1 VGYLFLLR
9 LLSVGF
15 TAGTLGSMLG
25 IGGGVFVVPL
35 LSLLLGVPIHTAI
48 GTSIVA
54 VVATSVGGASVY
66 VKKGLVNVRLG
77 IILAIATTIGGI
89 TGGMLAVNLRPQPL
103 YAIFGIVLLYTCYWM
118 TRRSPSEDSPLQLS
132 DNPNSSLAA
141 TYYDESLE
149 TSVQYQVKSLPL
161 GMLMAILAG
170 NTSGLLGIGGGA
182 VNVPIMHLVMTI
194 PMKSAVATSNFL
206 IGITGVASAF
216 IYYARGYVKPLF
228 AAPTVIGVLLGA
240 QLGSRLAQRTKGTAL
255 KQIFTIVLFFTAVQ
269 MILKAFNISLIP

>member
-1 VGYLFLLR
+1 MSYLFLLK

-66 VKKGLVNVRLG
+66 VKKGLANVRLG
-77 IILAIATTIGGI
+77 MTLATATTIGGI
-89 TGGMLAVNLRPQPL
+89 TGGILAVNLRPQPL
-103 YAIFGIVLLYTCYWM
+103 YAIFGIVLFYTCYWM
-118 TRRSPSEDSPLQLS
+118 GKRSRSEDLSLQVS
-132 DNPNSSLAA
+132 DNPHNSLAA
-141 TYYDESLE
+141 SYYDESLQA
-149 TSVQYQVKSLPL
+149 SVQYRVKSLPL
-161 GMLMAILAG
+161 GMLAAVLAG

-182 VNVPIMHLVMTI
+182 VNVPIMHLLMGI

-216 IYYARGYVKPLF
+216 IYYARGYVKPLLV
-228 AAPTVIGVLLGA
+228 APTVIGVLLGA
-240 QLGSRLAQRTKGTAL
+240 QLGSRLAQRTKGAAL
-255 KQIFTIVLFFTAVQ
+255 KQVFTIVLFFIATQ
-269 MILKAFNISLIP
+269 MILRAFHISLIP